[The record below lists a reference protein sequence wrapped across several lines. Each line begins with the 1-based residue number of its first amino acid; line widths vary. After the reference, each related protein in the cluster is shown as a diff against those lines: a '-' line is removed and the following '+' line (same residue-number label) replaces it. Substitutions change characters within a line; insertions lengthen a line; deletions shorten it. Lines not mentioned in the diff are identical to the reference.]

1 LSEPGKVAALAWREG
16 ARIVLWLANLT
27 AEPLTIHMAGFQNA
41 RLKASVFDPST
52 FEKAVVSSDALEE
65 LRRPLEEAEL
75 NLDAYAAACVEIDN
89 K

>member
-1 LSEPGKVAALAWREG
+1 
-16 ARIVLWLANLT
+16 
-27 AEPLTIHMAGFQNA
+27 MAGFQNA

-75 NLDAYAAACVEIDN
+75 NFDAYAAACVEIDN